1 MSIMPVPVPQSTRA
15 EILTNIQT
23 AGPGLFKQAQNEV
36 LDYIESCQLS
46 SFLATA
52 EWEELRSTIE
62 VAEKN
67 AKKDGGS
74 HTGRQRNF
82 VTSSKA
88 SIYAEYKSLR
98 NILTNQIATRYFKD
112 FCQRIFV
119 NESLFFWLDVE
130 NYVQLPGTD
139 YMPRAAMKI
148 ARKYIY
154 DNAQQQINISHATRA
169 EILKCI
175 INPSRTLFKRAQL
188 EIFKLLEQDALPK
201 FLRSAEFAAMQ
212 ETLQAAV
219 SLGQEKQQG
228 RLSILQRAMGS
239 FVGVSSND

>member
-1 MSIMPVPVPQSTRA
+1 M
-15 EILTNIQT
+15 NIPT

-62 VAEKN
+62 AAEKN
-67 AKKDGGS
+67 AKKDGN
-74 HTGRQRNF
+74 HAGRQRNF

-98 NILTNQIATRYFKD
+98 NILMNQIATRYFKD

-169 EILKCI
+169 DVLKCL
-175 INPSRTLFKRAQL
+175 INPSRTLFKRAQM

-201 FLRSAEFAAMQ
+201 FLRSTEFAAMQ

-219 SLGQEKQQG
+219 SLGQEKQG
-228 RLSILQRAMGS
+228 RFNILQRAMGS
-239 FVGVSSND
+239 FVGGSGAD